1 MGWKCTDHAGIGSF
15 ALASTGA
22 SMLFDSFKGIEW
34 ICEMGSYPLTL
45 HNQTDICLIAS
56 GLELSI
62 DLKMFLG
69 KQFCVLCKSELL
81 SG

>member
-1 MGWKCTDHAGIGSF
+1 
-15 ALASTGA
+15 
-22 SMLFDSFKGIEW
+22 MLFDSVKGIEW
-34 ICEMGSYPLTL
+34 ICEVGSYPLTL

-56 GLELSI
+56 GSELSI

-81 SG
+81 RG